1 MVTTS
6 NPKQVSARD
15 ILALDALLDEEELL
29 LRETVR
35 RYTAENVLPNIAEW
49 FEHATLPKE
58 VATELGSL
66 GLLGMHLDGYGC
78 PGGSSVQYGIAAMEL
93 EAGDT
98 GLRSFVSV
106 QGSLVMFP
114 LHSFGS
120 EEQKQRW
127 LPVLA
132 TGEAIGCFGLTEPD
146 SGSDPSSMRTIAKR
160 DGRDWVLNGTKLWI
174 TNGTIADVAIIWART
189 EDGPV
194 RGFVVPTDTP
204 GFTANEIKQKLSL
217 RASRTA
223 ELVLEDVRL
232 PEDAV
237 LPGVEGMRGPLSCL
251 NEARYGIVWGTA
263 GAARDCYERALAYAS
278 ERTQFGRPIAGF
290 QLTQQKLVDMMV
302 KANMAGL
309 LALHIG
315 RKKDSGTL
323 EFAQISF
330 GKMHNARIAL
340 ENARTARS
348 VMGANGIT
356 HEYHVMRHMANLESV
371 ITYEGTNEIHTLIL
385 GQTITGASAF
395 H

>member
-1 MVTTS
+1 MGST
-6 NPKQVSARD
+6 NNDEQVSASD
-15 ILALDALLDEEELL
+15 VLAIDALLEDEELL
-29 LRETVR
+29 LRQTVR
-35 RYTAENVLPNIAEW
+35 RFVGEQVLPNIADW
-49 FEHATLPKE
+49 FEQATLPRE
-58 VATELGSL
+58 IASELGEL
-66 GLLGMHLDGYGC
+66 GLLGMHLEGYGC

-120 EEQKQRW
+120 EDQKQRW
-127 LPVLA
+127 LPALA
-132 TGEAIGCFGLTEPD
+132 AGEAIGCFGLTEPD
-146 SGSDPSSMRTIAKR
+146 SGSDPSSLRTLAKR

-189 EDGPV
+189 EDGTV

-204 GFTANEIKQKLSL
+204 GFTANEVKKKLSL

-232 PEDAV
+232 PADAV

-251 NEARYGIVWGTA
+251 NEARYGIIWGTA
-263 GAARDCYERALAYAS
+263 GAARDCYERALSYAT

-315 RKKDSGTL
+315 RMKDAGTL
-323 EFAQISF
+323 AYAQISF
-330 GKMHNARIAL
+330 GKMSNARAAL
-340 ENARTARS
+340 SNARTARS

-356 HEYHVMRHMANLESV
+356 LEYHVMRHMVNLESV

-385 GQTITGASAF
+385 GQALTGSSAF
-395 H
+395 R

>member
-1 MVTTS
+1 MTTS